1 VFDRAVARR
10 DDPDRIVERRRRAEA
25 ELPVRRD
32 NAQRGTDTVRK
43 VYVDTSITEIAN
55 ISASTRTI
63 EQELRY
69 KGPMDGAH
77 SAFAHRQVQGHMGEV
92 MAGHYLEQQ
101 GYRLISPH
109 GKSTEHGLDH
119 IAWSPDGKR
128 LFIGE
133 SKNHDS
139 TGGVETGDRA
149 PGDRKGIWLD
159 DHKKVR
165 TALESQT
172 SELPKEER
180 ERIRRAFDE
189 GQVERGVFL
198 YGGTQPSPRLVERAR
213 TEGWTIY
220 RVTPRVKTYD
230 RLSSRDEV

>member
-1 VFDRAVARR
+1 
-10 DDPDRIVERRRRAEA
+10 
-25 ELPVRRD
+25 
-32 NAQRGTDTVRK
+32 